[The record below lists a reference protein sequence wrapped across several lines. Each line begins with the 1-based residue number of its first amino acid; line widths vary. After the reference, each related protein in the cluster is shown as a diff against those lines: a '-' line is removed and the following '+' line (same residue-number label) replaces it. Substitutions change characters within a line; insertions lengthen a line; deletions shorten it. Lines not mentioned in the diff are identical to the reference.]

1 MRQWA
6 HAWTVAGGKYKADP
20 KDEAAKSARASF
32 DALGKCRS
40 LAHPQTR
47 GRSGTG
53 GPMMKRL
60 ILGVTESLVC
70 GLLFLAGHYVR
81 DARLRRRLTA
91 APVESGSEFEFPAR
105 LELREIVCDD
115 PDVEV
120 ATVVCNLP

>member
-1 MRQWA
+1 M
-6 HAWTVAGGKYKADP
+6 TLAGPSPNSRPVGY
-20 KDEAAKSARASF
+20 
-32 DALGKCRS
+32 
-40 LAHPQTR
+40 
-47 GRSGTG
+47 G

-60 ILGVTESLVC
+60 ILGVTESLAC

-105 LELREIVCDD
+105 LQLREIVCDD

-120 ATVVCNLP
+120 ATVVCNLPQLNAHMFSVGSLSRRVDDAHSSEE

>member
-1 MRQWA
+1 
-6 HAWTVAGGKYKADP
+6 
-20 KDEAAKSARASF
+20 
-32 DALGKCRS
+32 
-40 LAHPQTR
+40 
-47 GRSGTG
+47 
-53 GPMMKRL
+53 MMKRL
-60 ILGVTESLVC
+60 MLGVTESLAC